1 LAQGDRETRPNQKSE
16 KDEDAA
22 KNCRG
27 YIPPSIGHSKGDA
40 KKAEEGAGQRISQA
54 IPVLRFVG
62 RAKAIVQAGSI
73 ASETSYVGPRELV
86 GGKESGGK
94 TFGRSG
100 AFG

>member
-1 LAQGDRETRPNQKSE
+1 MSQGDRETRPNQKSE
-16 KDEDAA
+16 EDEDAA
-22 KNCRG
+22 ENCRG
-27 YIPPSIGHSKGDA
+27 HIPTGIGHSKGDA

-62 RAKAIVQAGSI
+62 RAEAVVQAGSI
-73 ASETSYVGPRELV
+73 ASETSHVGPRELV

-94 TFGRSG
+94 TFRRSG